1 VKVFVTGA
9 TGFVG
14 SHLVEALLNRG
25 DDVATLVRSPAKAQR
40 VFPSKKPRLFPG
52 SLRDPAALRAA
63 CEGADVV
70 FHLAGLTAAGSRA
83 EFLEVNEGGT
93 KQVIEAARDVAPDL
107 KRFTHVSSLSAAG
120 PSQRGLALSEDAPAR
135 PISAY
140 GMSKLAGEE
149 AVREADLPWTIVR
162 PPAVY
167 GPRDVELRRVFTF
180 ARFGIRLVFGDG
192 KQELSLVHVT
202 DLVDALIHAVPET
215 DPGRTYFVCHPEL
228 VTAKQ
233 LANEIGAVVQEVR
246 TGKRAADG
254 RTRFIVRIPKWF
266 TRPTLAASGFLSKVL
281 GKPSL
286 LSTDKVDELYA
297 DAWTCSPAALQRDT
311 GWRASIA
318 IAEGLRDTAQWYR
331 ENGFL

>member
-1 VKVFVTGA
+1 
-9 TGFVG
+9 
-14 SHLVEALLNRG
+14 
-25 DDVATLVRSPAKAQR
+25 
-40 VFPSKKPRLFPG
+40 
-52 SLRDPAALRAA
+52 
-63 CEGADVV
+63 VV

-93 KQVIEAARDVAPDL
+93 KQVIDAARDAAPDL
-107 KRFTHVSSLSAAG
+107 RRLTYVSSLSAAG
-120 PSQRGLALSEDAPAR
+120 PSQRGFTLTEDAPAR

-140 GMSKLAGEE
+140 GESKLAGEE
-149 AVREADLPWTIVR
+149 VVREAELPWTIVR

-192 KQELSLVHVT
+192 KQELSLIHVT
-202 DLVDALIHAVPET
+202 DLVDALIHAVLET
-215 DPGRTYFVCHPEL
+215 APGKTYFTCHPEI

-233 LANEIGAVVQEVR
+233 LAHEIGAAVR
-246 TGKRAADG
+246 EARTASRAADG
-254 RTRFIVRIPKWF
+254 RTRFLVRIPKWF
-266 TRPTLAASGFLSKVL
+266 TLPVLAASGFLSKVL

-297 DAWTCSPAALQRDT
+297 DAWTCSPAALERDT
-311 GWRASIA
+311 GWRANIA